1 MPEEVA
7 QDKEGLQI
15 MRVLARNMAWMLRLR
30 EAGDKA
36 GVPLPKQEEVRLATN
51 KEVTRLMIL
60 KVGLANLLIAG
71 LSGMWIH

>member
-1 MPEEVA
+1 MVHGNMPEEVA

-36 GVPLPKQEEVRLATN
+36 GVPQPKQEEVRLATN
-51 KEVTRLMIL
+51 FIR
-60 KVGLANLLIAG
+60 
-71 LSGMWIH
+71 

>member
-36 GVPLPKQEEVRLATN
+36 GVPQPKQEEVRLAT
-51 KEVTRLMIL
+51 TFIR
-60 KVGLANLLIAG
+60 
-71 LSGMWIH
+71 